1 MRIRIVPEL
10 RNEGML
16 FQDGLHN
23 GALRA
28 ASTPV
33 NQAQLAQ
40 AGFMRGA
47 DVLIHDRG
55 NVTR

>member
-23 GALRA
+23 RALCA

-33 NQAQLAQ
+33 NQAQLAE
-40 AGFMRGA
+40 AGVMRGT